1 MQFQLKA
8 KPDVKLFYL
17 FIFYFFGYLNEF
29 AISDKKKSL
38 I

>member
-1 MQFQLKA
+1 MQFQPKA
-8 KPDVKLFYL
+8 KPDVKFFLF
-17 FIFYFFGYLNEF
+17 FFGYLNEF